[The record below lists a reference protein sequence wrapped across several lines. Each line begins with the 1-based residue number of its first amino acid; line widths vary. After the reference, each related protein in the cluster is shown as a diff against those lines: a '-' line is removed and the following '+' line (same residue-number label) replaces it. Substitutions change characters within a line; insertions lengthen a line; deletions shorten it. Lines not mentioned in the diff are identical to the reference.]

1 MLLIYK
7 TNLIC
12 LKQLSEAGP
21 GLLLFAACRSG
32 RLHCGQIF
40 SLFFS
45 SYQTYLSDSHKQ
57 RGWVESDSVWYL
69 SFDQTF
75 VSVRQTGLGL
85 GLFASKRK
93 PEYSHPLNKILSV
106 LVIRIKCFEIGY
118 RKHFPQ
124 KKMHTFAFTKSWICL
139 FGICVLFLNIFV
151 HSEYQGVIGDE
162 NYDGFDVLFTNCTKS
177 VWRAPIVYRGP
188 VWETMG
194 VSIKGGIDHDSISTA
209 ILSRDGGHSP
219 SRCSALQQN
228 AQFEQNKT
236 KVQCNQMHQF
246 EQNAMQLK
254 FTFVPPCFALSRD
267 YFN

>member
-124 KKMHTFAFTKSWICL
+124 KKCIHLLPQSLEYVFLASACYFCTLWVSRSHPRWKLWWIWRL
-139 FGICVLFLNIFV
+139 VYQLHQKCVAC
-151 HSEYQGVIGDE
+151 
-162 NYDGFDVLFTNCTKS
+162 TNCLS
-177 VWRAPIVYRGP
+177 GA
-188 VWETMG
+188 G
-194 VSIKGGIDHDSISTA
+194 VRNNGSEH
-209 ILSRDGGHSP
+209 
-219 SRCSALQQN
+219 
-228 AQFEQNKT
+228 
-236 KVQCNQMHQF
+236 
-246 EQNAMQLK
+246 
-254 FTFVPPCFALSRD
+254 
-267 YFN
+267 

>member
-124 KKMHTFAFTKSWICL
+124 KKMYTFASTKSWICL

-151 HSEYQGVIGDE
+151 HSEYQGVIRDE

-194 VSIKGGIDHDSISTA
+194 WVLRAASITIPSPA
-209 ILSRDGGHSP
+209 ILSRDGGQRACGKPLHCSEATQCTAATRRLKTHSGEK
-219 SRCSALQQN
+219 S
-228 AQFEQNKT
+228 NKL
-236 KVQCNQMHQF
+236 KLIWMGPNLVQ
-246 EQNAMQLK
+246 L
-254 FTFVPPCFALSRD
+254 
-267 YFN
+267 

>member
-21 GLLLFAACRSG
+21 GLLLFAGCRSG

-45 SYQTYLSDSHKQ
+45 SYQPYLSDLHKQ

-151 HSEYQGVIGDE
+151 HSRSDPRWKLWWIWRLVYQLHQKCVAS
-162 NYDGFDVLFTNCTKS
+162 TNCLS
-177 VWRAPIVYRGP
+177 GA
-188 VWETMG
+188 G
-194 VSIKGGIDHDSISTA
+194 VRNNGSEH
-209 ILSRDGGHSP
+209 
-219 SRCSALQQN
+219 
-228 AQFEQNKT
+228 
-236 KVQCNQMHQF
+236 
-246 EQNAMQLK
+246 
-254 FTFVPPCFALSRD
+254 
-267 YFN
+267 

>member
-45 SYQTYLSDSHKQ
+45 SYQPYLSDLHKQ

-69 SFDQTF
+69 SLDQTF
-75 VSVRQTGLGL
+75 SNVSVRQTGLGL

-93 PEYSHPLNKILSV
+93 PEYSHPLNKVLSV
-106 LVIRIKCFEIGY
+106 LVVRIKCFEIGY

-139 FGICVLFLNIFV
+139 FGICVLFLNT
-151 HSEYQGVIGDE
+151 
-162 NYDGFDVLFTNCTKS
+162 L
-177 VWRAPIVYRGP
+177 
-188 VWETMG
+188 
-194 VSIKGGIDHDSISTA
+194 SIKESPAMKIMMDLTSCLPTAPKVCGVHQLFIGGRCEKQWEWALRVASIMIASPQPFCPGTGGTA
-209 ILSRDGGHSP
+209 HRAAVLCNKMH
-219 SRCSALQQN
+219 
-228 AQFEQNKT
+228 QFEQNKT

-246 EQNAMQLK
+246 EQNAMLLK
-254 FTFVPPCFALSRD
+254 FTLVPPCFTISRD
-267 YFN
+267 YCN